1 MGKTARSF
9 MQAQE
14 TTTLYLLKIWPW
26 FEENKKPIIA
36 GTAVVVIV
44 GFFLWFSSEQRAQ
57 KEIEAG
63 QAMGQLM
70 VSQAG
75 QSADAYL
82 KVASNYSGTVAAQR
96 AKLHAA
102 TLLFVQGNFADAQ
115 TQFQQFLDSNPNG
128 EFYSQALFGVA
139 ASLAAQDK
147 LDDAITAYKRVIS
160 TPSVG
165 PELNAAKF
173 ALAGIEES
181 KGQFSDALTY
191 YEDIANSDVTGIF
204 GAESRQR
211 IMELRAQPQGT
222 GATAALP
229 LQLGH

>member
-1 MGKTARSF
+1 

-36 GTAVVVIV
+36 GTAVVIIV
-44 GFFLWFSSEQRAQ
+44 GFFLWFSSEQRTQ

-82 KVASNYSGTVAAQR
+82 KVASDYSGTVAAQR

-115 TQFQQFLDSNPNG
+115 TQFQQFLDSYPG
-128 EFYSQALFGVA
+128 SEFYSQALFGVA

-173 ALAGIEES
+173 AVAGIDES
-181 KGQFSDALTY
+181 EGRFNDALTY
-191 YEDIANSDVTGIF
+191 YEDVASADVTGIL

-211 IMELRAQPQGT
+211 IVELRGQQPASGT
-222 GATAALP
+222 TSASP
-229 LQLGH
+229 LHIGQ